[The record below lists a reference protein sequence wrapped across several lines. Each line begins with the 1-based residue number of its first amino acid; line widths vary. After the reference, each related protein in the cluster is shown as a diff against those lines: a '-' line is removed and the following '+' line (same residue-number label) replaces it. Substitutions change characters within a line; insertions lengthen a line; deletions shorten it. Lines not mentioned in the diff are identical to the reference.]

1 MNAKWIHYLGLFIFI
16 TFISCTSEGNKDSK
30 TVIKP
35 NIIYIV
41 ADDLGYSDLGCYGQQ
56 IIKTPELDRMASEGM
71 QFTDHYAGNAV
82 CAPSRNNLMT
92 GMHPG
97 HASIR
102 GNGCKGGCPM
112 PDEDVTVAE
121 YLKKAGYVTGLI
133 GKWGNGKHG
142 TEGFPTRQG
151 FDFFYGY
158 DNQILAHNY
167 WPEYLWRNDEKE
179 YLNNQVRYLDS
190 ASWHTGLG
198 SYTLQKEEYSHDLF
212 MREANNFIK
221 NHQDTSFFL
230 YLPLTIPHNNGEAPD
245 GKRQEV
251 PDYGIYAE
259 KNWATD
265 TMGYAAMITRMDQDV
280 GEILDL
286 LRQLGMAENTLVIF
300 DSDNGSMQE
309 WSGIT
314 EFFNSNGAF
323 RGAKRDLYEGGIRV
337 PMIAWWPGTI
347 EPGTVTDHITASWDF
362 LPTACEMA
370 GLNIPDN
377 TDGIS
382 FLPLLK
388 NEKQNSHEFLYWEYG
403 SNGGQQ
409 AVRMGKW
416 KGIRH
421 HLADNPDAPLELYNL
436 EIDPTESMNFAEQHP
451 EIVRKTQNIM
461 QEEHRLNEQFLLP
474 IDTTNIHK

>member
-1 MNAKWIHYLGLFIFI
+1 MKTLNICAALFF
-16 TFISCTSEGNKDSK
+16 FFLNLSCTNENTNKSNSI
-30 TVIKP
+30 IKP
-35 NIIYIV
+35 NIIYIL
-41 ADDLGYSDLGCYGQQ
+41 ADDLGYGDLGCYGQQ
-56 IIKTPELDRMASEGM
+56 KIKTPELDKMAREGM

-102 GNGCKGGCPM
+102 GNGCKGGCSM
-112 PDEDVTVAE
+112 PDEDITVAE
-121 YLKKAGYVTGLI
+121 YLKKVGYITGII
-133 GKWGNGKHG
+133 GKWGIGQHS
-142 TEGFPTRQG
+142 TEGFPTNQG

-167 WPEYLWRNDEKE
+167 WPEYLWRDNQKE
-179 YLNNQVRYLDS
+179 YLDNKVNYFNS
-190 ASWHTGLG
+190 TAWHNGLG
-198 SYTLQKEEYSHDLF
+198 SVSKEKKEYSHDLF
-212 MREANNFIK
+212 VREAKKFIQ

-230 YLPLTIPHNNGEAPD
+230 YVPFTIPHNNGEAMD
-245 GKRQEV
+245 GKEQEV

-259 KNWATD
+259 RSWAPD
-265 TMGYAAMITRMDQDV
+265 TTGYAAMVTRMDRDI

-286 LRQLGMAENTLVIF
+286 IRQLDIDKNTLVIF

-309 WSGIT
+309 YSGIT
-314 EFFNSNGAF
+314 EFFNSNGML

-337 PMIAWWPGTI
+337 PMIAWWPETI
-347 EPGTVTDHITASWDF
+347 EPGTVTEHITASWDF

-370 GLNIPDN
+370 GLEIPEN

-382 FLPLLK
+382 FLPLLTG
-388 NEKQNSHEFLYWEYG
+388 EQQPSHEFLYWEYG

-421 HLADNPDAPLELYNL
+421 HLADNPDAPLELYDLEVDPGELINL
-436 EIDPTESMNFAEQHP
+436 ANQNV
-451 EIVRKTQNIM
+451 EIVQKIKNIM
-461 QEEHRLNEQFLLP
+461 QEEHHLNEQYLLP
-474 IDTTNIHK
+474 VDTININT